1 VDLTLLLD
9 MAVDGFGDRVLAG
22 RKSGGITAA
31 QLASRSHSGAGLVR
45 EHGAE
50 AVVYLAVNGPAFPVA
65 LFAAARAGVPL
76 VPLNYRLGQ
85 RQLDALLARH
95 PKALGIA
102 DPDSQ
107 LHFERAGLDA
117 LTTDEWLAQTG
128 IDRGAASG
136 PRGSEEGGGEDAVA
150 IVIYT
155 SGTTSE
161 PKGVLLRHEN
171 LVSYV
176 LGSVEFA
183 SASEAEAALVSVP
196 PYHIAAVANVITN
209 LYAGRRTLVLEDFT
223 PGQWLRAVREQEVT
237 SAMVVPTMLARIMDS
252 AEDKS
257 VPSLRSLSYGGA
269 PMPAALI
276 ERALREWAQVDFVN
290 AYGLTETSSTV
301 ALLGP
306 EDHRAAL
313 ESPHPA
319 VRARLSSIGKPL
331 PGIEL
336 EIRGPGGEILGPGQ
350 PGRICVRGEQVS
362 AEYAGLGRAV
372 DDRGFFDT
380 KDDGYLD
387 SDGYLFISGRT
398 DDTII
403 RGAENIAPAEIEDVL
418 LRHPAVLDAAVFGV
432 PDQEWGQRIEAAVVT
447 RPGMAVE
454 AGELRAFTRQAL
466 RSSKTPDRFWF
477 LDALPRTETG
487 KLLRRLVP
495 DLIAPAEP
503 RSRRL
508 SALEAANPA
517 AGASGRRRAA
527 PWSASAARFPHRR
540 PEKRGPRRR
549 RRAPRPGR
557 REYRRE
563 AGPLPGASRRPSPRV
578 ARAGHTTPVR
588 RPSPPCTPGRGRSAR
603 RPTQAG
609 RAASAAP
616 RSEGDGGRSCRRKRH
631 ALPEPPGSGRE
642 GRYGRSGEPARASP
656 RPW

>member
-1 VDLTLLLD
+1 MDLTLLLD

-128 IDRGAASG
+128 LDRGAASG
-136 PRGSEEGGGEDAVA
+136 PRGSEQGAGEDAVA

-183 SASEAEAALVSVP
+183 SAGEAEAALVSVP

-209 LYAGRRTLVLEDFT
+209 LYAGRRTLVLEAFT
-223 PGQWLRAVREQEVT
+223 PGQWLRAVREEEVT
-237 SAMVVPTMLARIMDS
+237 SAMVVPTMLARIMDC

-269 PMPAALI
+269 PMPAAVI
-276 ERALREWAQVDFVN
+276 ERALGEWTGVDFVN

-319 VRARLSSIGKPL
+319 VRARLSSVGKPL

-336 EIRGPGGEILGPGQ
+336 EIRGPGGAIRGPRQ
-350 PGRICVRGEQVS
+350 TGRICVRGEQVS
-362 AEYAGLGRAV
+362 ARYAGLGRAV

-387 SDGYLFISGRT
+387 EEGYLFISGRT

-403 RGAENIAPAEIEDVL
+403 RGAENIAPAEIEDIL
-418 LRHPAVLDAAVFGV
+418 LRHPAVLDAVVFGV

-447 RPGMAVE
+447 RPGMTVAD
-454 AGELRAFTRQAL
+454 GELRDFARQAL

-477 LDALPRTETG
+477 LGALPRTETG
-487 KLLRRLVP
+487 KLLRRMVP
-495 DLIAPAEP
+495 DLISPAE
-503 RSRRL
+503 RG
-508 SALEAANPA
+508 E
-517 AGASGRRRAA
+517 
-527 PWSASAARFPHRR
+527 SAA
-540 PEKRGPRRR
+540 
-549 RRAPRPGR
+549 AT
-557 REYRRE
+557 
-563 AGPLPGASRRPSPRV
+563 A
-578 ARAGHTTPVR
+578 
-588 RPSPPCTPGRGRSAR
+588 
-603 RPTQAG
+603 
-609 RAASAAP
+609 
-616 RSEGDGGRSCRRKRH
+616 
-631 ALPEPPGSGRE
+631 
-642 GRYGRSGEPARASP
+642 
-656 RPW
+656 

>member
-1 VDLTLLLD
+1 MHLTLLLD
-9 MAVDGFGDRVLAG
+9 MAVDGFGDRVVAG
-22 RKSGGITAA
+22 PASAGITAA
-31 QLASRSHSGAGLVR
+31 QLAARSHSGAALVR
-45 EHGAE
+45 ERGAN

-76 VPLNYRLGQ
+76 VPVNYRLGQ

-95 PKALGIA
+95 PQALGIA
-102 DPDSQ
+102 DPDS
-107 LHFERAGLDA
+107 LPHLKRAGLDA
-117 LTTDEWLAQTG
+117 MTTDEWLAQTG
-128 IDRGAASG
+128 IDRGAGDTGADQDG
-136 PRGSEEGGGEDAVA
+136 VA

-183 SASEAEAALVSVP
+183 SADETDAALVSVP

-209 LYAGRRTLVLEDFT
+209 LYAGRRTLVLEAFT
-223 PGQWLRAVREQEVT
+223 PGEWLRAVREEEVT

-252 AEDKS
+252 DEDKS

-276 ERALREWAQVDFVN
+276 ERALREWTRVDFVN

-313 ESPHPA
+313 ESPDPA
-319 VRARLSSIGKPL
+319 VRARLSSIGRPL

-336 EIRGPGGEILGPGQ
+336 EIRGPGGEVLGPGQ
-350 PGRICVRGEQVS
+350 TGRVCVRGEQVS
-362 AEYAGLGRAV
+362 AEYAGVGRAV

-387 SDGYLFISGRT
+387 SGGYLFISGRT

-418 LRHPAVLDAAVFGV
+418 LRHPAVLDAVVFGV
-432 PDQEWGQRIEAAVVT
+432 PDEEWGQRIEAAVVA
-447 RPGMAVE
+447 RPGMAV
-454 AGELRAFTRQAL
+454 GDVELRDFARQAL
-466 RSSKTPDRFWF
+466 RSSKTPDRCWF

-495 DLIAPAEP
+495 DLIA
-503 RSRRL
+503 
-508 SALEAANPA
+508 
-517 AGASGRRRAA
+517 RA
-527 PWSASAARFPHRR
+527 
-540 PEKRGPRRR
+540 
-549 RRAPRPGR
+549 
-557 REYRRE
+557 
-563 AGPLPGASRRPSPRV
+563 
-578 ARAGHTTPVR
+578 
-588 RPSPPCTPGRGRSAR
+588 
-603 RPTQAG
+603 
-609 RAASAAP
+609 
-616 RSEGDGGRSCRRKRH
+616 D
-631 ALPEPPGSGRE
+631 
-642 GRYGRSGEPARASP
+642 
-656 RPW
+656 